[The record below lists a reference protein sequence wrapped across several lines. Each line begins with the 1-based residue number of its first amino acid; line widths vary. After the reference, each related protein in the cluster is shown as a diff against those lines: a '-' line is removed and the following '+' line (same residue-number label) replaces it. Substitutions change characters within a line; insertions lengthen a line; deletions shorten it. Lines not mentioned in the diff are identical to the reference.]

1 LKDEFPRTSLS
12 RQDTAYCFAEDIFNH
27 HVNVPSFVCSTFSP
41 LSFRNFSPKTGK
53 KEKHVKVLLSRKQ
66 YDRNKNN
73 KEPFEEKV

>member
-1 LKDEFPRTSLS
+1 LKDQFPRTSLN
-12 RQDTAYCFAEDIFNH
+12 RQDTAYCFVEDIFNH
-27 HVNVPSFVCSTFSP
+27 QRSIICLLHIFPSQFQKF
-41 LSFRNFSPKTGK
+41 FSPKTGK

>member
-1 LKDEFPRTSLS
+1 L
-12 RQDTAYCFAEDIFNH
+12 FAPHF
-27 HVNVPSFVCSTFSP
+27 P
-41 LSFRNFSPKTGK
+41 LSVSEKISTKNRE

>member
-1 LKDEFPRTSLS
+1 L
-12 RQDTAYCFAEDIFNH
+12 FAPHF
-27 HVNVPSFVCSTFSP
+27 P
-41 LSFRNFSPKTGK
+41 LSVSENFSPKTGK